1 MAFYTQYSDETGLSL
16 TQVRRKVSSWDRQE
30 FRRAIAELDI
40 RNWPDEATDR
50 LDFYSGSYKDIDKRH
65 MLIAIIA
72 LGLLQL
78 TSRNHR
84 AIAKRVG
91 DDIKQQYSYL
101 RKGYNLT
108 SKQVGVA
115 KHEVSVITN
124 PKNVAQWSDRL
135 WVHNDELAG
144 DVERLVNRHIR
155 HGMDLKDLGK
165 LLESHMNSKQFKP
178 TKSVADRVKQ
188 MDYISQRLVRSESA
202 RLIDEANMTTYRMLK
217 VTKVDWITEPGACTK
232 CLGLA
237 GDGPYDLDDA
247 PSIPGDSHPL
257 CRCSKI
263 PHVSVMEK
271 RQQLANSSG
280 MTDDEQA
287 GVLRWVSGD
296 SYKLNGLLYSG
307 QQPTGLLKVTM
318 KQLDSALPKLPTYS
332 GRIQRSVELTGAER
346 NKFLWQFKDPI
357 YCPKGYTAFTKGKN
371 AYNPDA
377 AIQLIINHSTK
388 GHELGAFNL
397 EEAEVLY
404 ERNSIFKVT
413 NTYVDSKDHFII
425 ELEDN

>member
-1 MAFYTQYSDETGLSL
+1 MSL

-91 DDIKQQYSYL
+91 DDIKQQYGYL
-101 RKGYNLT
+101 KKGYDLT
-108 SKQVGVA
+108 PKQVGVA
-115 KHEVSVITN
+115 KHEVSIITD

-135 WVHNDELAG
+135 WVHGDELAG

-165 LLESHMNSKQFKP
+165 LLESHMNPKQFKP
-178 TKSVADRVKQ
+178 TQSVADRVKQ

-217 VTKVDWITEPGACTK
+217 VAKVDWVTEPGACIK

-247 PSIPGDSHPL
+247 PLIPGGSHPL

-263 PHVSVMEK
+263 PHVSVLEK
-271 RQQLANSSG
+271 RQQAARSLG
-280 MTDDEQA
+280 LTDDEQA
-287 GVLRWVSGD
+287 GLLRWVSGD
-296 SYKLNGLLYSG
+296 SYKLNYVLYSG
-307 QQPTGLLKVTM
+307 QQPTGLIKTTM
-318 KQLDSALPKLPTYS
+318 DELDSALTKIPAYK
-332 GRIQRSVELTGAER
+332 GRVQRSVDLSGDDLT
-346 NKFLWQFKDPI
+346 KFLWQFGGKE
-357 YCPKGYTAFTKGKN
+357 YVPKEYLAFSKATE
-371 AYNPDA
+371 AYNDEA
-377 AIQLIINHSTK
+377 KVQLIIKNSTR

-397 EEAEVLY
+397 SEGEVLY
-404 ERNSIFKVT
+404 ERNTKFKILD
-413 NTYVDSKDHFII
+413 TYMDDKGKFFV
-425 ELEDN
+425 ELEDSHVKR